1 MKKCHPKLIILI
13 PRNCDSS
20 WVLQKNVFPHF
31 LILMFSNFCV
41 AQGIVS
47 LVTCTFCI
55 SMFKI
60 GDEFYHIDRGI

>member
-1 MKKCHPKLIILI
+1 MKKCHPKLIILT
-13 PRNCDSS
+13 PSNCDSMGFAKKCFS
-20 WVLQKNVFPHF
+20 PFPHF
-31 LILMFSNFCV
+31 DLFQLVCV

-60 GDEFYHIDRGI
+60 YRR